1 MTDEVRAIFKILL
14 KVPVLIFGAFLIF
27 NIFAF
32 GYTYSKALGLS
43 YVAMQEVVEN
53 NYITGS
59 QANQFRRYFYEIEKT
74 PLIHNM
80 TLITGKVGDRISLW
94 DKNSNNLGDTY
105 TGYRSRIVDTAI
117 LDRYSDVSPAD
128 HAGIKV
134 QYGHDKTVGIHCEF
148 SILWPLSYQY
158 TNPTLDPNAGQ
169 VKQVAG
175 AGKVATPTENIINIK
190 GMSSADD
197 PYDNGDINSREQDK
211 HMNNVKIPIDIYYT
225 VPGLKYYSDLADGI

>member
-1 MTDEVRAIFKILL
+1 MSDEVRWIFKTLI
-14 KVPVLIFGAFLIF
+14 KVPVIVFGAFLVF

-59 QANQFRRYFYEIEKT
+59 QANQFRRYFYDIEQT

-80 TLITGKVGDRISLW
+80 TLITGKVGNQISLW
-94 DKNSNNLGDTY
+94 DKNSNNLGDVY
-105 TGYRSRIVDTAI
+105 TGYMSRLTDSTELA
-117 LDRYSDVSPAD
+117 RYSTVSPAD
-128 HAGIKV
+128 HAGVKV

-158 TNPTLDPNAGQ
+158 TNPTLDPSAGE
-169 VKQVAG
+169 VKHVAG
-175 AGKVATPTENIINIK
+175 AGNEPTPTTNIINIK
-190 GMSSADD
+190 GMSSSDD
-197 PYDNGDINSREQDK
+197 PYDNGDANSSDQEK
-211 HMNNVKIPIDIYYT
+211 HMNSIKIPIDIYYT
-225 VPGLKYYSDLADGI
+225 VPGLKYYSDLADGV